1 LNTKTILNEL
11 RKIVGVDYVIHAP
24 EDLLVYEYDGSIDR
38 ATPQFVVLPASSNDI
53 IGIIKI
59 AQKYMLPVIPRGA
72 GTGLSG
78 GAIAS
83 HGGIALVLT
92 RMKSIIEIDP
102 INQIAIVEPG
112 VVNIDLTKAA
122 SKFGLYYAPDPSS
135 QKACTIGGNIAE
147 NSGGPHCL
155 AYGVTTNH
163 VLAIEAVTADSSIQW
178 FGNKSGIEPGYDLRG
193 IIIGS
198 EGTLAIVTKIVLR
211 LLQEPESINTLVATF
226 PKMSDASNA
235 VSKIIGNGIIPAA
248 IEMMDKLA
256 IKAVEA
262 SLNAGYPPNA
272 EAILLVEI
280 DGLIEEVKNKSV
292 SIQNIC
298 KATNAT
304 DILIATDEKERNKL
318 WAGRKAA
325 LGALGHLAPNYYLL
339 DGVVPRTKLP
349 QVLDEVAKISKKW
362 KLPIANVFHAGDGN
376 LHPCIL
382 FDEKIPGETL
392 KAQQAGGE
400 ILELCVSVGGALSG
414 EHGVGI
420 EKMKY
425 MPLVFNEDD
434 IGSMVRLK
442 TVFDTNNLLNP
453 GKIFPNTDT
462 HSNLTLTQTGAIRRA
477 GPASF
482 I

>member
-1 LNTKTILNEL
+1 MDNYTILNEL
-11 RKIVGVDYVIHAP
+11 RNIVGFDYVIHAP

-38 ATPQFVVLPASSNDI
+38 ATPQFVVLPATVHHIVDI
-53 IGIIKI
+53 VGIAKKH
-59 AQKYMLPVIPRGA
+59 ALPIIPRGA

-92 RMKSIIEIDP
+92 RMTSIVEIDP
-102 INQIAIVEPG
+102 VNQIATVEPG

-163 VLAIEAVTADSSIQW
+163 VLAIEAVTTDGKIKW
-178 FGNKSGIEPGYDLRG
+178 FGHKAGISPGYDLRG
-193 IIIGS
+193 IIVGS
-198 EGTLAIVTKIVLR
+198 EGTLTIVTKIVLR
-211 LLQEPESINTLVATF
+211 LLRKPESVTTLVAPF
-226 PKMSDASNA
+226 KNMSDASNS
-235 VSKIIGNGIIPAA
+235 VSNIIGNGIIPAA
-248 IEMMDKLA
+248 MEMMDKLA
-256 IKAVEA
+256 IDAVEA
-262 SLNAGYPPNA
+262 SLHSGYPGDA

-280 DGLIEEVKNKSV
+280 DGLFEEVKKISA
-292 SIQNIC
+292 SIKRIC
-298 KATNAT
+298 KANNASQ
-304 DILIATDEKERNKL
+304 ILEASDDAERDKL

-349 QVLDEVAKISKKW
+349 DVLDQVSKISRKW
-362 KLPIANVFHAGDGN
+362 DLPIANVFHAGDGN

-382 FDEKIPGETL
+382 FNERIPGQTL

-400 ILELCVSVGGALSG
+400 ILKLCVSVGGALSG

-420 EKMKY
+420 EKMEY
-425 MPLVFNEDD
+425 MPLVFTDWD
-434 IGSMVRLK
+434 LASMARLK
-442 TVFDTNNLLNP
+442 TVFGTANLLNP
-453 GKIFPNTDT
+453 GKIFPDENQ
-462 HSNLTLTQTGAIRRA
+462 SQSLTLTQTGAINRA
-477 GPASF
+477 GPESF